1 MTKYRTT
8 ATEKTI
14 AGSSLQPHRTDVAS
28 SHPFRLDNLAKKF
41 NIPGFDDLLM
51 TDSRNSQT
59 QTIEQELQAYITGQ
73 LSPYET
79 DLMKFWEVC
88 VYGRYWWVITRANI
102 HSMSQI
108 NETMFPTLFK
118 IAMDYLPIQATSVP
132 SERVFSSSSEMD
144 TKKRNRIH
152 PTLMEAL
159 QMLKFSLKTECLNF
173 TQGWQAPESALS
185 EREYDIVDLLA
196 KLLEE
201 EGDKERVIDEI
212 ICDLDDDWL

>member
-14 AGSSLQPHRTDVAS
+14 ADSSLQPYRTDIAS
-28 SHPFRLDNLAKKF
+28 SQPLRLDNLAKKF

-88 VYGRYWWVITRANI
+88 VYGRY
-102 HSMSQI
+102 
-108 NETMFPTLFK
+108 
-118 IAMDYLPIQATSVP
+118 
-132 SERVFSSSSEMD
+132 
-144 TKKRNRIH
+144 
-152 PTLMEAL
+152 
-159 QMLKFSLKTECLNF
+159 
-173 TQGWQAPESALS
+173 
-185 EREYDIVDLLA
+185 
-196 KLLEE
+196 
-201 EGDKERVIDEI
+201 
-212 ICDLDDDWL
+212 